1 MRAEPN
7 ENSVGMPTPT
17 SNRDCA
23 PPSIGTSPIAPRPKR
38 RRRTDVNFPP
48 PQVPPPLPPRAT
60 TRRPAQ
66 RREPF
71 RRTRRR
77 RNSDI
82 VVTNALI
89 ATNLGIY
96 VWTLLGQFAGSSI
109 RGQLTN
115 VTERLVISRYFID
128 NGEWY
133 RLVSSGFVHFGIL
146 HVALNMYLLYQL
158 GRLLEPTLGSLT
170 FGLLYGASLLG
181 GSAGALLLSPNALT
195 GGASGAV
202 FGIMAAA
209 VVGMRERGVN
219 PLQTGLGMTFL
230 INIVFTLAIPGIS
243 VGGHFGGAL
252 AGAICGAVV
261 LAPARWRVPRFAHVV
276 VPVVVGAC
284 CVLIAVTPSL

>member
-1 MRAEPN
+1 M
-7 ENSVGMPTPT
+7 S
-17 SNRDCA
+17 
-23 PPSIGTSPIAPRPKR
+23 
-38 RRRTDVNFPP
+38 FPP

-60 TRRPAQ
+60 TRRPQ
-66 RREPF
+66 VRRDPV
-71 RRTRRR
+71 RRSRRR

-96 VWTLLGQFAGSSI
+96 VWTLLSQVSRSALGGELSGI
-109 RGQLTN
+109 
-115 VTERLVISRYFID
+115 TERLVISRYFLD

-170 FGLLYGASLLG
+170 FGLVYGASLLG
-181 GSAGALLLSPNALT
+181 GSAGALVLSPNALT

-243 VGGHFGGAL
+243 VGGHFGGAI

-261 LAPARWRVPRFAHVV
+261 LAPARWRVPHIANVV
-276 VPVVVGAC
+276 VPCVVGLC

>member
-1 MRAEPN
+1 M
-7 ENSVGMPTPT
+7 S
-17 SNRDCA
+17 
-23 PPSIGTSPIAPRPKR
+23 
-38 RRRTDVNFPP
+38 FPP

-60 TRRPAQ
+60 TRRPAPRFSPP
-66 RREPF
+66 RRSP
-71 RRTRRR
+71 RR
-77 RNSDI
+77 RNNAF

-96 VWTLLGQFAGSSI
+96 VWTLLDELSGSVFT
-109 RGQLTN
+109 GQLSGI
-115 VTERLVISRYFID
+115 TERLVISRTFLD
-128 NGEWY
+128 DGEWY

-158 GRLLEPTLGSLT
+158 GRLLEPVLGPT
-170 FGLLYGASLLG
+170 IFGLVYGVSLLG
-181 GSAGALLLSPNALT
+181 GSAGALLLSPYALT

-202 FGIMAAA
+202 FGLMAAA

-230 INIVFTLAIPGIS
+230 INIVFTLALPGIS

-252 AGAICGAVV
+252 AGAACGAVV
-261 LAPARWRVPRFAHVV
+261 LAPARWRIPQVAHVI
-276 VPVVVGAC
+276 VPCLVGLA

>member
-1 MRAEPN
+1 M
-7 ENSVGMPTPT
+7 S
-17 SNRDCA
+17 
-23 PPSIGTSPIAPRPKR
+23 
-38 RRRTDVNFPP
+38 FPP
-48 PQVPPPLPPRAT
+48 PQVPPPLPPRAN
-60 TRRPAQ
+60 TRRPQ
-66 RREPF
+66 VRRDPF
-71 RRTRRR
+71 RRSRRR

-96 VWTLLGQFAGSSI
+96 VWTLLGQFSRSAFSGDLS
-109 RGQLTN
+109 GT
-115 VTERLVISRYFID
+115 TERLVISRYFLD

-170 FGLLYGASLLG
+170 FGLVYGASLLG

-243 VGGHFGGAL
+243 VGGHFGGAI

-261 LAPARWRVPRFAHVV
+261 LAPARWRIPQVANVV
-276 VPVVVGAC
+276 VPCVVGLC
-284 CVLIAVTPSL
+284 

>member
-1 MRAEPN
+1 V
-7 ENSVGMPTPT
+7 S
-17 SNRDCA
+17 
-23 PPSIGTSPIAPRPKR
+23 
-38 RRRTDVNFPP
+38 FPP

-60 TRRPAQ
+60 TRRPQ
-66 RREPF
+66 VRRDPF
-71 RRTRRR
+71 RRSRRR

-96 VWTLLGQFAGSSI
+96 VWTLLGQFSRSAFSGDLSGI
-109 RGQLTN
+109 
-115 VTERLVISRYFID
+115 TERLVISRFFLD
-128 NGEWY
+128 DGEWY

-170 FGLLYGASLLG
+170 FGLVYGASLLG

-243 VGGHFGGAL
+243 VGGHFGGAI

-261 LAPARWRVPRFAHVV
+261 LAPARWRVTHVAYVV
-276 VPVVVGAC
+276 VPCVVGLC

>member
-1 MRAEPN
+1 M
-7 ENSVGMPTPT
+7 S
-17 SNRDCA
+17 
-23 PPSIGTSPIAPRPKR
+23 
-38 RRRTDVNFPP
+38 FPP

-60 TRRPAQ
+60 TRRPQ
-66 RREPF
+66 VRRDPF
-71 RRTRRR
+71 RRSRRR

-96 VWTLLGQFAGSSI
+96 VWTLLGQFSRSAFSGDLS
-109 RGQLTN
+109 GT
-115 VTERLVISRYFID
+115 TERLVISRYFLD

-146 HVALNMYLLYQL
+146 HLALNMYLLYQL

-170 FGLLYGASLLG
+170 FGLVYGASLLG

-243 VGGHFGGAL
+243 VGGHFGGAI

-261 LAPARWRVPRFAHVV
+261 LAPARWRVPQVANVV
-276 VPVVVGAC
+276 VPCVVGLC

>member
-1 MRAEPN
+1 M
-7 ENSVGMPTPT
+7 S
-17 SNRDCA
+17 
-23 PPSIGTSPIAPRPKR
+23 
-38 RRRTDVNFPP
+38 FPP

-60 TRRPAQ
+60 TRRPTV
-66 RREPF
+66 RRDPF
-71 RRTRRR
+71 RRSRRR

-96 VWTLLGQFAGSSI
+96 VWTLLGQFSQSALGD
-109 RGQLTN
+109 QLSGI
-115 VTERLVISRYFID
+115 TERLVISRAFLD
-128 NGEWY
+128 DGEWY

-170 FGLLYGASLLG
+170 FGLVYGASLLG

-252 AGAICGAVV
+252 AGA
-261 LAPARWRVPRFAHVV
+261 
-276 VPVVVGAC
+276 
-284 CVLIAVTPSL
+284 

>member
-1 MRAEPN
+1 M
-7 ENSVGMPTPT
+7 S
-17 SNRDCA
+17 
-23 PPSIGTSPIAPRPKR
+23 
-38 RRRTDVNFPP
+38 FPP

-60 TRRPAQ
+60 TRRPQ
-66 RREPF
+66 VRRDPF
-71 RRTRRR
+71 RRSRRR

-96 VWTLLGQFAGSSI
+96 VWTLLGQFSRSAFSGDLSGI
-109 RGQLTN
+109 
-115 VTERLVISRYFID
+115 TERLVISRFFLD
-128 NGEWY
+128 DGEWY

-170 FGLLYGASLLG
+170 FGLVYGASLLG

-243 VGGHFGGAL
+243 VGGHFGGAI

-261 LAPARWRVPRFAHVV
+261 LAPARWRVPQIANVV
-276 VPVVVGAC
+276 VPCVVGLC

>member
-1 MRAEPN
+1 M
-7 ENSVGMPTPT
+7 S
-17 SNRDCA
+17 
-23 PPSIGTSPIAPRPKR
+23 
-38 RRRTDVNFPP
+38 FPP

-60 TRRPAQ
+60 TRRPQ
-66 RREPF
+66 VRRDPF
-71 RRTRRR
+71 RRSRRQ

-96 VWTLLGQFAGSSI
+96 VWTLFGEFSRSAFSGELSGI
-109 RGQLTN
+109 
-115 VTERLVISRYFID
+115 TERLVISRFFLD
-128 NGEWY
+128 DGEWY

-170 FGLLYGASLLG
+170 FGLVYGASLLG
-181 GSAGALLLSPNALT
+181 GSAGAVFLSPNALT

-243 VGGHFGGAL
+243 VGGHFGGAI

-261 LAPARWRVPRFAHVV
+261 LAPARWRVPHVANVV
-276 VPVVVGAC
+276 VPCVVGLC